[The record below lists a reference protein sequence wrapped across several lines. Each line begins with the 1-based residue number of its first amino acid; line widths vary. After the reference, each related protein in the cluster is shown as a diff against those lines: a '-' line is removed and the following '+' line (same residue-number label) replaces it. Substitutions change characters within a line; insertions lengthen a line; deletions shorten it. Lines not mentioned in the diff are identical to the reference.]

1 MKIIKQEIK
10 SKTKTLQAQWTV
22 SMAQDMQAEHGL
34 DIESEIARVMQEEI
48 DREMVNDIMRADCM
62 LKGWTEA
69 PFKIGDFTHDKISE
83 MSAWVHIHATKDYR
97 FFGNE
102 VWFESKEDLTAF
114 VLRWA

>member
-10 SKTKTLQAQWTV
+10 AKTKTLTATWTV
-22 SMAQDMQAEHGL
+22 SMAHDMESQHGV
-34 DIESEIARVMQEEI
+34 DVENEIARIIQEEI
-48 DREMVNDIMRADCM
+48 DREMVNDIIRSDCM

-69 PFKIGDFTHDKISE
+69 PFKLGNFTHDEISE
-83 MSAWVHIHATKDYR
+83 MAAWVHVHATKDYK

-102 VWFESKEDLTAF
+102 IWFESKEDITAF